1 MFENFF
7 KENGSRVL
15 LVFQMPENADGKEKK
30 GSQKLIVT
38 SGEDIRLVG
47 SCIYFFRIS
56 NEKEL
61 IDKFMDRV
69 STANLYYKTVV
80 VI

>member
-1 MFENFF
+1 
-7 KENGSRVL
+7 
-15 LVFQMPENADGKEKK
+15 MPENADGKEKK

-80 VI
+80 VIWRFQTLLFRN

>member
-1 MFENFF
+1 
-7 KENGSRVL
+7 
-15 LVFQMPENADGKEKK
+15 MPENADGKEKK

-69 STANLYYKTVV
+69 SIANLQNCTRNL
-80 VI
+80 

>member
-1 MFENFF
+1 
-7 KENGSRVL
+7 
-15 LVFQMPENADGKEKK
+15 MPENADGKEKK